1 MSSKRDFYEILGLA
15 KGASDDEIKKAYRKL
30 AIKYHPDKNPDDK
43 AAEEKF
49 KEAAEAYEVLSNA
62 EKRQRYD
69 QYGHAG
75 VGGAAGGG
83 NYGGGMNMDDIFSQF
98 GDIFGGGGGF
108 GGFGGS
114 SRGGGRRVMRGS
126 NLRVKVKLNL
136 QEVAK
141 GVEKKLKV
149 NKFVSCNTCKGS
161 GSKNGQYDTCK
172 LCNGSGVQTRTQQTF
187 LGAMQTQTTCSGC
200 NGEGKVVK
208 EKCNTCHGDG
218 IVRAEEV
225 ISINIPAGVAE
236 GMQLSVGGKGNAAPR
251 GGINGD
257 LLVLIEEEEH
267 LELKRDG
274 SNLFYDSY
282 VNFADAALG
291 TSIEI
296 PTVDAKVKIKI
307 EPGTQSGKVLR
318 LKGKGLPDVNS
329 YGTGDLLVNI
339 NVWTPQSLTA
349 EEKKALE
356 TLRASKNFAP
366 NPNRKEK
373 GFFDRMKEYFE

>member
-1 MSSKRDFYEILGLA
+1 
-15 KGASDDEIKKAYRKL
+15 
-30 AIKYHPDKNPDDK
+30 
-43 AAEEKF
+43 
-49 KEAAEAYEVLSNA
+49 
-62 EKRQRYD
+62 
-69 QYGHAG
+69 
-75 VGGAAGGG
+75 
-83 NYGGGMNMDDIFSQF
+83 
-98 GDIFGGGGGF
+98 
-108 GGFGGS
+108 
-114 SRGGGRRVMRGS
+114 
-126 NLRVKVKLNL
+126 
-136 QEVAK
+136 
-141 GVEKKLKV
+141 
-149 NKFVSCNTCKGS
+149 
-161 GSKNGQYDTCK
+161 
-172 LCNGSGVQTRTQQTF
+172 
-187 LGAMQTQTTCSGC
+187 
-200 NGEGKVVK
+200 
-208 EKCNTCHGDG
+208 
-218 IVRAEEV
+218 V

-339 NVWTPQSLTA
+339 NVWTPQALSA

>member
-1 MSSKRDFYEILGLA
+1 MSKRDFYEILGIS
-15 KGASDDEIKKAYRKL
+15 KGASEDEIKKAYRKL

-49 KEAAEAYEVLSNA
+49 KEAAEAYEVLSNS
-62 EKRQRYD
+62 EKKQRYD

-75 VGGAAGGG
+75 VGGASGGG
-83 NYGGGMNMDDIFSQF
+83 GGHYGGGMNMDDIFSQF
-98 GDIFGGGGGF
+98 GDIFGGGGF
-108 GGFGGS
+108 GGGGRS
-114 SRGGGRRVMRGS
+114 SGGGRRVMRGS
-126 NLRVKVKLNL
+126 NLRVKVKMNL
-136 QEVAK
+136 SEIAK

-149 NKFVSCNTCKGS
+149 NKFVNCKTCKGS
-161 GSKNGQYDTCK
+161 GAKNGQTEVCK
-172 LCNGSGVQTRTQQTF
+172 LCNGSGVQVRTQQTF

-200 NGEGKVVK
+200 SGEGKVVK
-208 EKCNTCHGDG
+208 DKCNTCHGDG
-218 IVRAEEV
+218 VVREEEI

-267 LELKRDG
+267 PELKRDG

-356 TLRASKNFAP
+356 TLRVSKNFAP

>member
-1 MSSKRDFYEILGLA
+1 MSKRDFYEILGVT
-15 KGASDDEIKKAYRKL
+15 KSASDDEIKKAYRKL

-49 KEAAEAYEVLSNA
+49 KEAAEAYEVLSNT
-62 EKRQRYD
+62 EKRQRYN

-75 VGGAAGGG
+75 VGGASGGG
-83 NYGGGMNMDDIFSQF
+83 GGGQYGGGMNMDDIFSQF
-98 GDIFGGGGGF
+98 GDIFGGGGF
-108 GGFGGS
+108 GGGRS
-114 SRGGGRRVMRGS
+114 SGGGRRVMRGS

-149 NKFVSCNTCKGS
+149 NKFVSCGTCKGS
-161 GSKNGQYDTCK
+161 GAKNGQYDTCK
-172 LCNGSGVQTRTQQTF
+172 LCNGSGVQVRTQQTF
-187 LGAMQTQTTCSGC
+187 LGAMQTQTTCSVC
-200 NGEGKVVK
+200 NGEGKTVK
-208 EKCNTCHGDG
+208 DKCNTCHGDG

-339 NVWTPQSLTA
+339 NVWTPQALSA